1 MFDSKRMV
9 EYERSDGFFLV
20 LGEEHK
26 ILYYTRYI
34 RMKRY
39 LTGSLLIVCLFLT
52 VFSLFSCE
60 KDTPEQRGYNKI
72 KEDIIEYLK
81 VPSSLKVQ
89 DVKCYYHILEAYLTI
104 PGYPYQ
110 YKIYCSAK
118 NGLGM
123 EVYDVVYYGYNDD
136 TGEIIYYG
144 DNSEKFDEAKSHSER
159 SVSF

>member
-1 MFDSKRMV
+1 M
-9 EYERSDGFFLV
+9 
-20 LGEEHK
+20 
-26 ILYYTRYI
+26 
-34 RMKRY
+34 
-39 LTGSLLIVCLFLT
+39 
-52 VFSLFSCE
+52 
-60 KDTPEQRGYNKI
+60 
-72 KEDIIEYLK
+72 
-81 VPSSLKVQ
+81 PSSLKVQ
-89 DVKCYYHILEAYLTI
+89 GVKCYYHILEAYLTT

-110 YKIYCSAK
+110 YKIYYSAK